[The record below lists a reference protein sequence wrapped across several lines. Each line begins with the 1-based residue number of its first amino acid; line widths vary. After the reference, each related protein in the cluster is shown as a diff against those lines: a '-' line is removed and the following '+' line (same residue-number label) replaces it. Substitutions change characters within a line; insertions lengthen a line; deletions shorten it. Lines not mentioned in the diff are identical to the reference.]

1 MEDIGRSIGVM
12 AEETITD
19 KDSKDSK
26 ETQESQ
32 EKQEKQILDIYFS
45 YGEDKTKLDK
55 SSRHSS
61 DVNLHLKTKGYEDG
75 ESITI
80 SIKTQDETF
89 EINDIISDNQLVIES
104 VFKDRFIQA
113 GEIEVYA

>member
-1 MEDIGRSIGVM
+1 MEDIGRSILALG
-12 AEETITD
+12 EESITD
-19 KDSKDSK
+19 KESKDSK
-26 ETQESQ
+26 ET
-32 EKQEKQILDIYFS
+32 QEKQILDIYFS
-45 YGEDKTKLDK
+45 YGEDKTKLDE

-80 SIKTQDETF
+80 TIKTQDETF